1 MLVYHN
7 RTTEGDDLTDALQN
21 HNLPFSTWAFL
32 MRFIDL
38 FSGIGG
44 FHHALHD
51 LGHECVFASDID
63 KNCNDVYS
71 KNWPITPN
79 GDLSK
84 RYDLIPEH
92 DVLCAGFPC
101 QPFSKSGS
109 RLGLNRKVNGTRNSF
124 APRTTGTHFG
134 VIRKILKE
142 HNTPYVLLEN
152 VLNLKTHDGGRTLD
166 VIRGSLLELNYK
178 VSVTDL
184 SPHQFGIPHHRPRI
198 FIVAIKREVLGD
210 NLEFQFPKPQDTPTN
225 VRDIRDVEHRESDI
239 SPALHEVLDHWSDL
253 MRSLPEGV
261 KPPSPTWSMEFG
273 RSYDLD
279 EIHPVSE
286 QSKARLC
293 RELEKE
299 GLFNANPRWDKKRI
313 LRLFPPYIR
322 KMKGRMPKWK
332 RQFIRRN
339 RKFWEDY
346 EKSAPDGWL
355 DITRNFS
362 DTHQKFEWH
371 VGSQGSKDVLDW
383 MVHIRPSG
391 IRVSRLDKIPALVA
405 MAQIPIIGPWGRRIT
420 PREAARA
427 QSFGDDFELH
437 DNPGVAFK
445 QLGNSVNVEIVR
457 MVMEEIDRIA
467 EASGFGVEHSNIQNP
482 VEDFQFNNQ

>member
-1 MLVYHN
+1 
-7 RTTEGDDLTDALQN
+7 
-21 HNLPFSTWAFL
+21 
-32 MRFIDL
+32 MRFVDL

-63 KNCNDVYS
+63 KNCNEVYAT
-71 KNWPITPN
+71 NWTITPH

-84 RYDLIPEH
+84 RHHLIPEH
-92 DVLCAGFPC
+92 DILCAGFPC

-109 RLGLNRKVNGTRNSF
+109 RLGLNSKVNGTEAAS

-134 VIRKILKE
+134 VIREILKL
-142 HNTPYVLLEN
+142 HNPPYVLLEN
-152 VLNLKTHDGGRTLD
+152 VQNLQGHDGGRTLD
-166 VIRGSLLELNYK
+166 VIRGSLLELEYRVVEK
-178 VSVTDL
+178 VL
-184 SPHQFGIPHHRPRI
+184 SPHQFGIPQNRPRI
-198 FIVAIKREVLGD
+198 FIVAIKKDVLGKK
-210 NLEFQFPKPQDTPTN
+210 LRFEFPEPENTRTHVDTLHDGTHE
-225 VRDIRDVEHRESDI
+225 IDI
-239 SPALHEVLDHWSDL
+239 SERLHEVLDHWSDL

-261 KPPSPTWSMEFG
+261 NPPSPTWSMEFG

-279 EIHPVSE
+279 DIHPVSE
-286 QSKARLC
+286 HSKAQLC
-293 RELEKE
+293 RILDKE
-299 GLFNANPRWDKKRI
+299 GIYANPRWNKERI

-322 KMKGRMPKWK
+322 KMRGEMPKWK
-332 RQFIRRN
+332 KQFIRRN

-346 EKSAPDGWL
+346 EESAPDGWL
-355 DITRNFS
+355 DITRGMS

-371 VGSQGSKDVLDW
+371 VGSQGSRDVLDY
-383 MVHIRPSG
+383 MVHLRPSG

-427 QSFGDDFELH
+427 QSFSDDFRLH

-457 MVMEEIDRIA
+457 MIMKEIDRIA
-467 EASGFGVEHSNIQNP
+467 EASGVGFSNTNIENP
-482 VEDFQFNNQ
+482 VEEFQRKNQ